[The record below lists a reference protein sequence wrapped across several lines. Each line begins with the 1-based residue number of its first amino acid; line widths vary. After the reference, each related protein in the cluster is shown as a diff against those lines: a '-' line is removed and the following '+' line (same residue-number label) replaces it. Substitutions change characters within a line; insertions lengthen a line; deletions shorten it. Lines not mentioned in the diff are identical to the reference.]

1 MDLTNIEQTVGI
13 NGVNLSE
20 YFPVK
25 NSYNPVIYMHKKFL
39 SKERKT
45 NRESTKVEKQNSQN
59 EVKKNKKQ
67 DKSEQFDFDK
77 IKRETYK
84 TKTKYAD
91 YKDPLI
97 EQTIKFAT
105 DIIPLTIP
113 PSTNDVSNPVYYTIK
128 PSQRIKR
135 KREHCQQNLNHYK
148 DVTFNKQKSKSTIK
162 IVDKDKYKCNEES
175 FSARESVSRSS
186 KSNTL
191 DDINENKSL
200 CFSLSESTERKHCN
214 KEDNDKRNKKNDH
227 QKITVSESF
236 EAIAEDYMDTS
247 DAKIK
252 VHLMNDK
259 EKQSLYE
266 NIRAPVVRVIKQCFT
281 ELQSNNEGNLD
292 LQCLHTAIQS
302 QETKLDRIMGK
313 LDKFEEQLDLF
324 GKILLEKS
332 KKKIVKSS
340 KLEELSQDIIEE
352 NNDISS
358 EEELAEVTFMKKR
371 KEVPA
376 PIITMVSEKEG
387 GNRVDDLA
395 KGENVP
401 KNYEA
406 SGQTSVRPDRLN
418 RIPARYCWT
427 DTVQKL

>member
-1 MDLTNIEQTVGI
+1 
-13 NGVNLSE
+13 
-20 YFPVK
+20 
-25 NSYNPVIYMHKKFL
+25 MHKKFR

-45 NRESTKVEKQNSQN
+45 NREYKKVEKQNSQN
-59 EVKKNKKQ
+59 EIKKIEKQ
-67 DKSEQFDFDK
+67 DKCEQFDYDK
-77 IKRETYK
+77 IRRENYK
-84 TKTKYAD
+84 TKTKYTD
-91 YKDPLI
+91 YKDPLM

-113 PSTNDVSNPVYYTIK
+113 PSTNDISNPVYYTIK

-135 KREHCQQNLNHYK
+135 KHEHCQQNLNHYK

-162 IVDKDKYKCNEES
+162 IVDKEKYKCNEES

-200 CFSLSESTERKHCN
+200 CFSLSESTERKHC
-214 KEDNDKRNKKNDH
+214 KEDNEKKNKKNDH

-236 EAIAEDYMDTS
+236 EAIAEEYMDTS

-292 LQCLHTAIQS
+292 LQYLNTAIQS

-313 LDKFEEQLDLF
+313 LDKFEEQLEIF
-324 GKILLEKS
+324 GQILLEKS
-332 KKKIVKSS
+332 KKNKVKSS
-340 KLEELSQDIIEE
+340 KLEELGQDIIEE
-352 NNDISS
+352 NNEISS

-371 KEVPA
+371 KEMPTPV
-376 PIITMVSEKEG
+376 ITMVSEKEG
-387 GNRVDDLA
+387 KMRGDDLA

-401 KNYEA
+401 KNYEVP
-406 SGQTSVRPDRLN
+406 GPQIVVKPDKLN

-427 DTVQKL
+427 DTVQKM